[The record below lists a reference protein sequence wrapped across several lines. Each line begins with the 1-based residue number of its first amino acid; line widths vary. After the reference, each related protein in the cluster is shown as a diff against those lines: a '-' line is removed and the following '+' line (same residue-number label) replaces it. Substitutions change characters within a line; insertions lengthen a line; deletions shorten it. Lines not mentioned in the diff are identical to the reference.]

1 MMSMNAGQANTVKQ
15 MSKSA
20 QQSTHASITGLA
32 SIIMAPTLVNV
43 LRDGRGKTVRK
54 ILTNVFHP
62 RVITMA
68 AV

>member
-1 MMSMNAGQANTVKQ
+1 

-32 SIIMAPTLVNV
+32 SIIMVPTLVNV

-54 ILTNVFHP
+54 VGDFKSIILNYSTD
-62 RVITMA
+62 VIFCELTEKNGLF
-68 AV
+68 

>member
-1 MMSMNAGQANTVKQ
+1 

-32 SIIMAPTLVNV
+32 SIIMGPTLVNV

-54 ILTNVFHP
+54 VGDFKSIILNYSTD
-62 RVITMA
+62 VIFCELTLKKCLF
-68 AV
+68 